1 MKEGKK
7 RNKPAASGVIT
18 LACAL
23 ALGAGAGWLG
33 AWAADRVD
41 FSPLLLAG
49 TLVLA
54 AAGMMGQI
62 ILHEAGHLLG
72 GLATGY
78 AFVSFRVGSWMLLK
92 RDGRLHLGR
101 YTLPG
106 TGGQCLMAPPP
117 WKEDG
122 FPALLY
128 NLSGPLANLLAAAVC
143 GAAAWLCRERA
154 PLAALLL
161 GVWALVGAYLGLLNG
176 IPMKIQGMPND
187 GYNALRLRR
196 DKASLRA
203 VWAQLAINMA
213 QTQGLRLGEVPEDWF
228 SLPGDAGPTDPLK
241 SAVWVCRYS
250 RLLDQGRYQE
260 AAALCDTLLKTGD
273 LALAHRCALQL
284 DQAFFRLADGEKD
297 AVAKALQDR
306 TLKAFAR
313 QMKNNPGVALVRWAG
328 AEAQGDAAQARKE
341 RRALETALASWPY
354 PGENE
359 AVRQQLRWYEE
370 KRRCAQNK
378 A

>member
-1 MKEGKK
+1 M
-7 RNKPAASGVIT
+7 
-18 LACAL
+18 
-23 ALGAGAGWLG
+23 
-33 AWAADRVD
+33 
-41 FSPLLLAG
+41 
-49 TLVLA
+49 
-54 AAGMMGQI
+54 
-62 ILHEAGHLLG
+62 
-72 GLATGY
+72 
-78 AFVSFRVGSWMLLK
+78 
-92 RDGRLHLGR
+92 
-101 YTLPG
+101 
-106 TGGQCLMAPPP
+106 
-117 WKEDG
+117 
-122 FPALLY
+122 
-128 NLSGPLANLLAAAVC
+128 
-143 GAAAWLCRERA
+143 
-154 PLAALLL
+154 
-161 GVWALVGAYLGLLNG
+161 
-176 IPMKIQGMPND
+176 
-187 GYNALRLRR
+187 
-196 DKASLRA
+196 
-203 VWAQLAINMA
+203 
-213 QTQGLRLGEVPEDWF
+213 PEDWF

-359 AVRQQLRWYEE
+359 AVRQQLCWYEE